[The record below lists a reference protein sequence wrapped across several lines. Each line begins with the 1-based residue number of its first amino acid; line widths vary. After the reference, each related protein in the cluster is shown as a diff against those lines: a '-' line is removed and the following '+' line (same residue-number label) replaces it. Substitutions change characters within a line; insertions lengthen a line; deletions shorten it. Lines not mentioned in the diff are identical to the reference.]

1 MEALVLIGGFLLVAG
16 AGYVAAGH
24 LGRFLEKDGIS
35 PYWDEGEESAAK
47 GENKTC
53 ARADAQKT
61 QNCCGAP
68 ESDI

>member
-16 AGYVAAGH
+16 AGYVAAGR
-24 LGRFLEKDGIS
+24 LGRFLEHDGIS

-47 GENKTC
+47 GENKTR
-53 ARADAQKT
+53 ARTDAQKA
-61 QNCCGAP
+61 QNGCGAP